1 MGKPSKVRVFFVN
14 MQYASSFSTYGTY
27 ICLFLSLV
35 MCVERI
41 ALLILNLACHCSFIS
56 PFSRFFVSKGL
67 SLPRSLAGF
76 ALNELGETDT
86 SLEGL
91 HLAVVEVTD

>member
-1 MGKPSKVRVFFVN
+1 MPVHFPH
-14 MQYASSFSTYGTY
+14 TY
-27 ICLFLSLV
+27 ICLFLSVV

-41 ALLILNLACHCSFIS
+41 ALLLLNLACVIVPSYKS
-56 PFSRFFVSKGL
+56 PFSRFFVNKGL
-67 SLPRSLAGF
+67 SLPTSLVDL

-86 SLEGL
+86 SVEGL

>member
-1 MGKPSKVRVFFVN
+1 
-14 MQYASSFSTYGTY
+14 
-27 ICLFLSLV
+27 

-41 ALLILNLACHCSFIS
+41 VFAVTEFSLCQCFFIS

-67 SLPRSLAGF
+67 SLPTSLVDLAV
-76 ALNELGETDT
+76 NELGETDT